1 MFPLAFCFAF
11 DSVHT
16 AMVMYG
22 PNVLLHAK
30 FHFGNFQMRAT
41 VAGSSRLIGVKPC
54 PKADH
59 VIKGQKVRYDNMIRS
74 WGKVHSGREE
84 WVKVFSSKTS
94 LDNILCI

>member
-1 MFPLAFCFAF
+1 
-11 DSVHT
+11 
-16 AMVMYG
+16 
-22 PNVLLHAK
+22 
-30 FHFGNFQMRAT
+30 MRAIE
-41 VAGSSRLIGVKPC
+41 AGSSRLIGVKPC

-74 WGKVHSGREE
+74 LGKVHSGREE